1 MSFDFRKG
9 MTNIGSDSTV
19 ASLVGGATRSTSGVT
34 FDGVNGYV
42 NFTNYTNFYG
52 AITVNVVFKLH
63 DLDNWQRIFDFD
75 SETNKTSLGGNGG
88 SFFMAVYNNN
98 VRIYY
103 DTNYLIEFPVLVDFY
118 YNVTVVFDDVN
129 DKMIVY
135 VDGAKLGEVT
145 IPDGGL
151 LPEYVRTDGLR
162 DRNFLTLGYS
172 ETTHLGMAS
181 NPYLDG
187 EITTFT
193 MWNRALSDS
202 EVYGLVN
209 SRFQQ

>member
-1 MSFDFRKG
+1 MYHSFSLQSNTFYDLTYKITQRDDRSITNGFTIWIGEDFDWDTKVDKATSSTDDSDVFMSFDFRKG

-75 SETNKTSLGGNGG
+75 SETNKTSNSGNGG
-88 SFFMAVYNNN
+88 SFFMAVASNN

-129 DKMIVY
+129 DK
-135 VDGAKLGEVT
+135 
-145 IPDGGL
+145 
-151 LPEYVRTDGLR
+151 
-162 DRNFLTLGYS
+162 
-172 ETTHLGMAS
+172 
-181 NPYLDG
+181 
-187 EITTFT
+187 
-193 MWNRALSDS
+193 
-202 EVYGLVN
+202 
-209 SRFQQ
+209 